1 MVGIIAA
8 VTSPPPHPLPFF
20 PSLEQISITYCNK
33 MKRAVESEWMPHFPS
48 LRIIRVS
55 GCKKMEEIIRGP
67 PPYSP
72 DEQISLESLEVSYC
86 DNMRKLLTYEWLL
99 HLRNL
104 QSIKVNGC
112 KGMVELISGA
122 GQGQEGSITTS
133 VNNTPSSF
141 QPSSISLPKLEC
153 LELCNLHQLKSIYEA
168 PISCDFM
175 KRLDVYGCPELKRI
189 PLQLRL
195 CEIEELPYIVVEDEE
210 KWKMLMWD
218 HPDAQAIL
226 QPYLRKVHPSNFIG

>member
-1 MVGIIAA
+1 
-8 VTSPPPHPLPFF
+8 
-20 PSLEQISITYCNK
+20 
-33 MKRAVESEWMPHFPS
+33 MKRAVESEWMPHFPN
-48 LRIIRVS
+48 LRCIRVS
-55 GCKKMEEIIRGP
+55 GCDEMEEIIGGP

-72 DEQISLESLEVSYC
+72 DEQISLESLQVRYC
-86 DNMRKLLTYEWLL
+86 NNMRKLLTYEWLL
-99 HLRNL
+99 HLLNL
-104 QSIKVNGC
+104 QSIEVDEC

-153 LELCNLHQLKSIYEA
+153 LKLRDLHQLKSIYEA

-175 KRLDVYGCPELKRI
+175 KRLDVCRCPELKRI

-195 CEIEELPYIVVEDEE
+195 CEIEELPHIWMHEE
-210 KWKMLMWD
+210 ENWKTLVWD

-226 QPYLRKVHPSNFIG
+226 RPYLRKGPDWLPNAIELFAGGKDHPWL